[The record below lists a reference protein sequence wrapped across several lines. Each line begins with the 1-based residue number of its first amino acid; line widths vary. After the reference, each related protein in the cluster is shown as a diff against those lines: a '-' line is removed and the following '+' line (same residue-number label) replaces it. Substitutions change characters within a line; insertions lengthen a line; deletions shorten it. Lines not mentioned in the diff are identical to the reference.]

1 MLRRITAVAAV
12 VLLCGCVSYYES
24 YESDYYAGSYG
35 SYYNAPLR
43 LRGLEYNDFY
53 MMDNYP
59 HDYFNMQLWSALSD
73 LSRFSIVTLSRGLT
87 R

>member
-1 MLRRITAVAAV
+1 MLKRISAAAAAI
-12 VLLCGCVSYYES
+12 LLSGCVSYYEG
-24 YESDYYAGSYG
+24 YENDYYAGSCG

-43 LRGLEYNDFY
+43 LRGLGYNDFY

-59 HDYFNMQLWSALSD
+59 HDYFNMQLWSAVSD